1 MKMIN
6 MNTAQKHSLL
16 GDGAQVLRILTKVI
30 PQLLPHRSVQDIV
43 GDIQQALGSHI
54 TWIAIE
60 RDGEF
65 QVNHCDDG
73 EKGYEQACQILLHPR
88 IVEHPYAWRI
98 LSWPHGV
105 GELFFPDAEPSLKQ
119 LQTGILCKLPLHD
132 YESTAWLFLAYRQTL
147 PSVTLL
153 KHGVTILADKL
164 RDYLLEQSA
173 REFAVQ
179 ELQQISNH
187 YKVLFE
193 RAPVLMNS
201 FDRNGRCTLWNGE
214 CERLFGWSLQEI
226 NQAPDPLALFYPDPV
241 IRSEVRESVNTCPSS
256 TMKEWH
262 PVKRDGSVLTT
273 LWANIVLPD
282 NSVLNIGLDITARKR
297 AEQILARKATI
308 DDLTQCYNRAEVLKQ
323 LEHDLEN
330 SLQNNL
336 AVLMI
341 DLDYF
346 KRINDSWGHAA
357 GDKALLH
364 FCDCIRA
371 CDFPDF
377 YAGRLG
383 GEEFLVILRNAHC
396 DEAVAFAEQ
405 LREALIAKPLLIEQQ
420 PINLS
425 FSAGAI
431 AVKSGE
437 LLLSQV
443 LTETDKALYQA
454 KHTGRNRTVCAMIK
468 DRC

>member
-1 MKMIN
+1 MIK
-6 MNTAQKHSLL
+6 MNTAHKNSLL

-30 PQLLPHRSVQDIV
+30 PQLLPHRSVHEIV
-43 GDIQQALGSHI
+43 GDIQLALGSHV

-60 RDGEF
+60 RDGNV
-65 QVNHCDDG
+65 QVSQCDDDG
-73 EKGYEQACQILLHPR
+73 KGHEQACQLLRHPR
-88 IVEHPYAWRI
+88 IVNHPYAWRI
-98 LSWPHGV
+98 LSWPHSV
-105 GELFFPDAEPSLKQ
+105 GSQFYADAPLPLRE

-132 YESTAWLFLAYRQTL
+132 YNATAWLFLAYRQTL

-164 RDYLLEQSA
+164 RDYLLESFA
-173 REFAVQ
+173 REIAAL
-179 ELQQISNH
+179 ELQHISER

-193 RAPVLMNS
+193 RAPVLINS
-201 FDRNGRCTLWNGE
+201 FNRNGRCTLWNGE
-214 CERLFGWSLQEI
+214 CERVFGWTLEEI
-226 NQAPDPLALFYPDPV
+226 NQASDPLTLFYPDPV
-241 IRSEVRESVNTCPSS
+241 VRSEVRASVNTTPLP

-262 PVKRDGSVLTT
+262 PVRRDGTMLTT

-282 NSVLNIGLDITARKR
+282 NSVLNIGLDITARKQ
-297 AEQILARKATI
+297 AEQILTRKATI
-308 DDLTQCYNRAEVLKQ
+308 DDLTQCYNRAEILKQ
-323 LEHDLEN
+323 LENEFEN
-330 SLQNNL
+330 EPQNSF

-371 CDFPDF
+371 CHFPEF

-383 GEEFLVILRNAHC
+383 GEEFLVILRNAGC
-396 DEAVAFAEQ
+396 DDAVAFTDQ
-405 LREALIAKPLLIEQQ
+405 LRDVLSATPLHIDQQ
-420 PINLS
+420 RVDLS
-425 FSAGAI
+425 FSAGAVE
-431 AVKSGE
+431 VKSGA
-437 LLLSQV
+437 LPLSQV

-454 KHTGRNRTVCAMIK
+454 KHTGRSRTVCAVIE
-468 DRC
+468 DPC